1 MKKTTK
7 TAICIITLL
16 MLAFL
21 NSKVKAVTIVLD
33 PGHGGNN
40 TGAVSAGRGS

>member
-1 MKKTTK
+1 MKKAK
-7 TAICIITLL
+7 KVFMCIVFLL
-16 MLAFL
+16 ALLFFNM
-21 NSKVKAVTIVLD
+21 KVQAVTIVLD